1 MPRRDQAADNSHARF
16 MRAVN
21 EELSKFEYSE
31 REFRRKDRDKRAKR
45 LQMPAQKFDNAD
57 RRKTF
62 RILVVEPEDIPQG
75 NALPLGQDGRGF
87 ESGERY
93 LRTPDRFSP
102 NLWCP
107 WLSLRT
113 QTVIAPSAPIRRRQL
128 PPRLR
133 LLPDRSPQ
141 AMGIHGFRQNLP

>member
-31 REFRRKDRDKRAKR
+31 REFRRKDRDERAKR

-62 RILVVEPEDIPQG
+62 KILVVEPEDIPQG

-93 LRTPDRFSP
+93 LRSP
-102 NLWCP
+102 TISCRVLGVCRAGPPAIVKLQQRNVRGTFLSALGRGWTMGKSAG
-107 WLSLRT
+107 LSLSIWP
-113 QTVIAPSAPIRRRQL
+113 V
-128 PPRLR
+128 
-133 LLPDRSPQ
+133 
-141 AMGIHGFRQNLP
+141 